1 MCKGHGKDWK
11 HKSGFILICFDWK
24 TGCGFQYE
32 QSFTSILAGLTWY
45 VLGSL
50 CRNEMLMPGMGPERM
65 FS

>member
-11 HKSGFILICFDWK
+11 QKSGLILICFDWK

-32 QSFTSILAGLTWY
+32 SSTSTLAGVTWCA
-45 VLGSL
+45 LGSL
-50 CRNEMLMPGMGPERM
+50 CRNEVIMPGMDPERM